1 MDENGTPVVVQ
12 TVEKY
17 NADTKRWMMIHG
29 MHKARNF
36 SSGCFLCGKFYVLS
50 GRDDN
55 DKHLTCGESYDEA
68 TNSWEFIPD
77 TLKYMTFIAPSQSPP
92 FVAVVD
98 DNLYLLETSLTS
110 FGYMI

>member
-1 MDENGTPVVVQ
+1 M
-12 TVEKY
+12 
-17 NADTKRWMMIHG
+17 
-29 MHKARNF
+29 
-36 SSGCFLCGKFYVLS
+36 FLVWKFYVLS
-50 GRDDN
+50 GRDDK

-77 TLKYMTFIAPSQSPP
+77 MLKYMTFIAPSQSPRLI
-92 FVAVVD
+92 AVVD